1 MRMNCEA
8 VVSHS
13 LPLPV
18 GYGLPAL
25 SAAGLGEDS
34 VDSDKKVGGNKI
46 SMGQWNL

>member
-25 SAAGLGEDS
+25 SAAGLNGANREQ
-34 VDSDKKVGGNKI
+34 GGKSLLPLIPHN
-46 SMGQWNL
+46 